1 MLYALRL
8 AGGTGGVE
16 QEQRMFGLD
25 PFGFAALG
33 LLTDKLVPPD
43 IARRIKA
50 DIVTGALE
58 HQYFAQ
64 RLAAVHQRFIDSL
77 LEIDDVSAAMAAVRR
92 ERKGGAEGTG
102 GSVRVCLGGR
112 R

>member
-1 MLYALRL
+1 MLRRPPRPTRTVTLFPYTTLFRSTQIEHPRATGHGAEQIAGTRMLDALRL

-43 IARRIKA
+43 IARRTKA

-58 HQYFAQ
+58 NQ
-64 RLAAVHQRFIDSL
+64 
-77 LEIDDVSAAMAAVRR
+77 
-92 ERKGGAEGTG
+92 
-102 GSVRVCLGGR
+102 
-112 R
+112 

>member
-1 MLYALRL
+1 MRISDWSSDVCSSDL
-8 AGGTGGVE
+8 
-16 QEQRMFGLD
+16 MFGLD

-77 LEIDDVSAAMAAVRR
+77 LEIDDVAAAMAAVRR
-92 ERKGGAEGTG
+92 DQQFGAGAFDA
-102 GSVRVCLGGR
+102 VLQR